1 MSIKKADSAGFC
13 FGVNRA
19 ISMVKDL
26 VDHDVKVC
34 TLGPIIHNMEVVRE
48 LEQQGCRPVESIGEI
63 NEGEILVIRSHGVP
77 KSVIDEL
84 DKMGIEY
91 QDATCPFVKKI
102 HRIVSEAIVGEE
114 VVLIAGNASH
124 PEVKGIIGNC
134 KTDCYTFNNEGEL
147 DNLLTNI
154 LKENNKLV
162 KVVAQTTFDTKEWKK
177 SVKKIKKLCTNS
189 KIFDTICN
197 ATSVRQSEA
206 DEIAAQSDF
215 MVVIGDR
222 HSSNTAKLF
231 DICKRRCGNTVLI
244 ETAAELD
251 MDQVRAAENIG
262 VTAGASTPA
271 KIIKEVLDTMSE
283 EIKSG
288 ETTNLEE
295 SFEELLEES
304 LKNLNTNERV
314 MGTVISIAP
323 NEVQVDVGR
332 KQTGFVPVSELS
344 NDPSAKPE
352 DIVKVGDEIELL
364 IMKTNDQEGT
374 IMLSKRRV
382 DAQKSWEELQEKV
395 DSQEILTSKVTEAV
409 KGGVI
414 VLYNGVRVFIPAS
427 QATASRD
434 ESLEDLVGQDVDFR
448 LIEVSQRGRYKR
460 AIGSIRSVLKE
471 QRAAQREEFWKNCEV
486 GKRYTGVVKSLTS
499 YGAFVDLGGV
509 FGMIHISELSW
520 THIKHPSEVVNV
532 GDTVEVYVKDI
543 NEETKKISLGF
554 KNADDNPWEI
564 LKRDYPEGTVV
575 NATIVGLTTFGAFAN
590 IIPGIDGLIHISQ
603 IANKRIDKPADVL
616 SVGDTVEAKI
626 TAIDFDKKRVSLSM
640 RALLP
645 EDEQAPVKAAAEVAE
660 TVEEAPAEEAAD
672 AE

>member
-84 DKMGIEY
+84 DKIGIEY

-102 HRIVSEAIVGEE
+102 HRIISEAVVGEE

-134 KTDCYTFNNEGEL
+134 KTDCYTFNNEDEL

-251 MDQVRAAENIG
+251 MNQVRAAGNIG

-645 EDEQAPVKAAAEVAE
+645 EDEQAPVKAAAEAAE